1 MKITTFN
8 PLIVSQNADEI
19 ISLFEELGFE
29 KRHTPLVDTGDRK
42 VTRTRMKDGNGFH
55 VDISKVEKIPRD
67 MTAIR
72 MNVDN
77 FREAYDLLTA
87 HGFQKAPGIE
97 EVNLETAKALLMV
110 SPSGFAVEV
119 IEHIKKEDN

>member
-1 MKITTFN
+1 M
-8 PLIVSQNADEI
+8 
-19 ISLFEELGFE
+19 
-29 KRHTPLVDTGDRK
+29 DTGDRT
-42 VTRTRMKDGNGFH
+42 VTRIRMKDANGFH

-72 MNVDN
+72 INVDD

-87 HGFQKAPGIE
+87 HGFQKTPGID

-110 SPSGFAVEV
+110 SPSGLRIEL
-119 IEHIKKEDN
+119 IEHIK

>member
-8 PLIVSQNADEI
+8 PLIVSQDSDEI
-19 ISLFEELGFE
+19 IALFEELGFE

-42 VTRTRMKDGNGFH
+42 VRRTRMKDANGFY
-55 VDISKVEKIPRD
+55 VDISKVESIPRD
-67 MTAIR
+67 LTAIR

-77 FREAYDLLTA
+77 FQEAYELLTV
-87 HGFQKAPGIE
+87 HGFKKAPGIE
-97 EVNLETAKALLMV
+97 EVDLKTAKALLMV

-119 IEHIKKEDN
+119 IEHIKD

>member
-8 PLIVSQNADEI
+8 PLIVSKDADKI

-29 KRHTPLVDTGDRK
+29 KRHTPTVDTGDRK
-42 VTRTRMKDGNGFH
+42 VRRTRMKDANGFY
-55 VDISKVEKIPRD
+55 VDISKVESIPRD
-67 MTAIR
+67 LTAIR

-77 FREAYDLLTA
+77 FQEAYELLTV
-87 HGFQKAPGIE
+87 HGFKKAPGIE
-97 EVNLETAKALLMV
+97 EVDLKTAKALLMV

-119 IEHIKKEDN
+119 IEHIKD

>member
-8 PLIVSQNADEI
+8 LLIVSKDADKI

-29 KRHTPLVDTGDRK
+29 KRHTPTVDAGDRK
-42 VTRTRMKDGNGFH
+42 VTRTRMKDANGFY
-55 VDISKVEKIPRD
+55 VDISKVETISCD
-67 MTAIR
+67 MTGIR

-87 HGFQKAPGIE
+87 HGFIKAPGIE
-97 EVNLETAKALLMV
+97 EVDLETVKALLMV
-110 SPSGFAVEV
+110 SPSGFAIEV
-119 IEHIKKEDN
+119 IGSF

>member
-19 ISLFEELGFE
+19 VSLFEELGFE
-29 KRHTPLVDTGDRK
+29 KRHNPFIDTGDRK
-42 VTRTRMKDGNGFH
+42 VTRTRMKDGNGYY
-55 VDISKVEKIPRD
+55 VDISKVESIPRD

-87 HGFQKAPGIE
+87 YGFKKAPGIE

-110 SPSGFAVEV
+110 SPSGFAIEV
-119 IEHIKKEDN
+119 IEHLKD

>member
-29 KRHTPLVDTGDRK
+29 KRHTPFIETGGRK

-55 VDISKVEKIPRD
+55 VDISKVETLPRD

-77 FREAYDLLTA
+77 FREAYDLLSA
-87 HGFQKAPGIE
+87 HGFKKAPGIE
-97 EVNLETAKALLMV
+97 EVDLETARALLMI
-110 SPSGFAVEV
+110 SPSGFAIEV
-119 IEHIKKEDN
+119 IEHIKD

>member
-29 KRHTPLVDTGDRK
+29 KRHTPTVDTGERK
-42 VTRTRMKDGNGFH
+42 VIRTRMKDGNGFH
-55 VDISKVEKIPRD
+55 VDISKLETIPRD

-87 HGFQKAPGIE
+87 HGFKKAPGIE
-97 EVNLETAKALLMV
+97 EVDLETAKALLMV
-110 SPSGFAVEV
+110 SPSGFAIEV
-119 IEHIKKEDN
+119 IEHIKE